1 MGTASYNIEQI
12 TDKKM
17 KHFGNKPL
25 YIPDIAKLISDVPK
39 RHRAQVAT
47 RIIQKHT
54 YSGKGGTFGKIGS
67 TNFKN

>member
-12 TDKKM
+12 ADNKL

-25 YIPDIAKLISDVPK
+25 YIPDITKLISDVPK

-47 RIIQKHT
+47 LIIQKHT
-54 YSGKGGTFGKIGS
+54 YSGKAGTFG
-67 TNFKN
+67 